1 MDGVYETIVGYSG
14 GTSKDPAY
22 HRIGDHME
30 SLQVRFDPEVLSY
43 QDLLKVFWQEHDYSR
58 QPASRQYMNAV
69 FYHTREQKEVL
80 EKSLKK
86 LPGRVE
92 TEVLLFSAFYPAED
106 YHQKF
111 YLQRHLEIKKELRS
125 FYQDFESFVRS
136 TSAARVNGFLGGYGS
151 RDDFER
157 IFPEIGLSPEALK
170 IIGRRYGAGLSSG
183 ENE

>member
-14 GTSKDPAY
+14 GTTRNPVY

-30 SLQVRFDPEVLSY
+30 SIQVRFDPGKISY
-43 QDLLKVFWQEHDYSR
+43 EDLLKVFWQEHDYSR

-69 FYHTREQKEVL
+69 FYHTREQKEAL
-80 EKSLKK
+80 ETSLKE

-92 TEVLLFSAFYPAED
+92 TETARFSAFYPAED

-111 YLQRHLEIKKELRS
+111 YLQRHLEIKNELMS
-125 FYQDFESFVRS
+125 FFQDFESFVLS

-151 RDDFER
+151 GHDFER
-157 IFPEIGLSPEALK
+157 IFPELGLSPETLK
-170 IIGRRYGAGLSSG
+170 KIK
-183 ENE
+183 N